1 MNKIPDEIKSLSF
14 EQAYQQLEETVQKLE
29 AGQLSLEDALALYQ
43 RGIVLAQHCN
53 FQLDQAD
60 LTVKRLTPEGDLAA
74 LEDI

>member
-1 MNKIPDEIKSLSF
+1 MSEIPDEIKSLSF

-29 AGQLSLEDALALYQ
+29 TGQLSLEDALALYQ
-43 RGIVLAQHCN
+43 RGIALAQHCSSH
-53 FQLDQAD
+53 LDQAE